1 MLKSHEKFHSENGKR
16 LLLIADD
23 EFINREILRE
33 ILQNDYELLFA
44 ENGEE
49 TLEVA
54 RRSKGV
60 LSLIILDLKM
70 PVMSGTD
77 ALHAMRAD
85 PELANIPVIVATSDQ
100 NAEVESLHLGANDF
114 ISKPYP
120 QANVIHARI
129 QRAIELHEDRLII
142 TKTERDELT
151 GLFNREYFY
160 QYAVQFDHHH
170 STTDMDAVIVDINH
184 FRLINERFGTN
195 YGNEVLRCVANEL
208 LSAVREAG
216 GIVCRSE
223 ADTFM
228 AYCPHGQDYKTI
240 LEKAS
245 RGIADENAEDTQT
258 WLRMGVYESVD
269 KSLEIERRFDRAQM
283 AADTVRGSFATRIGI
298 YDSLLHE
305 KELYSERLIDDFAT
319 AIKEQ
324 QFQVYFQPK
333 FDIQSEIPVLV
344 SAEALI
350 RWNHPTLGMVSPGA
364 FIPLFEENGLI
375 QRLDIFVWRAAAAQI
390 KDWKTRY
397 NFVVPVSVNVSRI
410 DMYDPHLDS
419 ILLGVLQEY
428 DLSTNELLLEITESA
443 YTQDSEQ
450 IIDTVSNL
458 RNIGFQVEMDDF
470 GTGYSSLN
478 MLSSLPLDAL
488 KLDMQFIR
496 SAFAEGGDTKM
507 IEIIID
513 IADYL
518 SVPVIAEGVET
529 EEQLVALRDM
539 GCDRVQGYYF
549 SPPVPAGEFEK
560 FVAERNEID
569 VAVPEKLTPSREIV
583 PPRRSGAFGEV
594 THALAA
600 GFDAIFY
607 VDIESDHYVE
617 FTSQGKPENLQIENS
632 GSNFFEDAWGLL
644 FEAIY
649 PDDEMR
655 VGLNTQ
661 KNTLL
666 LQLAGHDPF
675 YMTYRIVENGRPVY
689 HAMKAIKAREN
700 DDHHIVVGISNIN
713 MQIQQALADMNI
725 RTKRT
730 SSDIY

>member
-33 ILQNDYELLFA
+33 ILQDEYELLFA

-49 TLEVA
+49 TLEVV
-54 RRSKGV
+54 RRCKNV
-60 LSLIILDLKM
+60 LSLVLLDLKM

-77 ALHAMRAD
+77 AMYAMRDD
-85 PELANIPVIVATSDQ
+85 PELAHIPIIVATSDQ

-120 QANVIHARI
+120 QADVIHARI

-151 GLFNREYFY
+151 GLFNREFFY
-160 QYAVQFDHHH
+160 QYAEQFDHHH
-170 STTDMDAVIVDINH
+170 ASTEMDAIVVDINH

-195 YGNEVLRCVANEL
+195 YGNEVLRCVGNEL
-208 LSAVREAG
+208 LAVVREAG

-223 ADTFM
+223 ADMFM
-228 AYCPHGQDYKTI
+228 AYCPHGQDYETM

-245 RGIADENAEDTQT
+245 KGIAGENAEDTQT
-258 WLRMGVYESVD
+258 RLRMGVYESVD
-269 KSLEIERRFDRAQM
+269 KTLEIERRFDRAQM
-283 AADTVRGSFATRIGI
+283 AADTVRGSFANRIGV
-298 YDSLLHE
+298 YDALLHE
-305 KELYSERLIDDFAT
+305 KELYSERLIDDFAA

-324 QFQVYFQPK
+324 QFEVYFQPK

-344 SAEALI
+344 SAEALV
-350 RWNHPTLGMVSPGA
+350 RWNHPTLGMVFPGA

-375 QRLDIFVWRAAAAQI
+375 QRLDIYIWRATAARI
-390 KDWKTRY
+390 KEWKTRF
-397 NFVVPVSVNVSRI
+397 NLVVPVSVNVSRI

-428 DLSTNELLLEITESA
+428 GLNTSELLLEITESA

-450 IIDTVSNL
+450 IIETVNNL
-458 RNIGFQVEMDDF
+458 RSIGFQVEMDDF

-529 EEQLVALRDM
+529 EEQLNALRDM

-549 SPPVPAGEFEK
+549 SPPVPANEYEK
-560 FVAERNEID
+560 FVVERNEID
-569 VAVPEKLTPSREIV
+569 VAVPAKLTPSREII
-583 PPRRSGAFGEV
+583 PHNRSLPFGEV
-594 THALAA
+594 THALSA

-632 GSNFFEDAWGLL
+632 GSNFFKDAWSLL
-644 FEAIY
+644 FESIH

-655 VGLNTQ
+655 VGLSTQ

-675 YMTYRIVENGRPVY
+675 YMTYRIMEGGRPVY
-689 HAMKAIKAREN
+689 HAMKSIKACSH
-700 DDHHIVVGISNIN
+700 DDHHIVIGISNID
-713 MQIQQALADMNI
+713 MQIRQALADMNT
-725 RTKRT
+725 RTESKG
-730 SSDIY
+730 SNAC